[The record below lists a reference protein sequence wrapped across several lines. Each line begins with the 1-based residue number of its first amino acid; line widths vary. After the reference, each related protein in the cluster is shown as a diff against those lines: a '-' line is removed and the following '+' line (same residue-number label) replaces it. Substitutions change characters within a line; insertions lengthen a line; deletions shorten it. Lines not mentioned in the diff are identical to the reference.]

1 MQIEDANVGCVD
13 PEVLSQLAAPN
24 QLWDTR
30 GVLWMSCQSWC
41 LGNLSLSQKP
51 AQKLAAAAHQWLDN
65 SLRAWVWACARTWAG
80 NQTQCREPSFELWGA
95 LCPHL
100 LSHV

>member
-1 MQIEDANVGCVD
+1 MRCVD

-30 GVLWMSCQSWC
+30 DVLWMSCQSWC

-51 AQKLAAAAHQWLDN
+51 AQKLAAAAHQWLDK

-100 LSHV
+100 LNQV